1 MRTVEEIQKEI
12 DEVSAAIR
20 GIIGG
25 AQSYTIGSRSVTK
38 ANLSELR
45 AWRTD
50 LAVSDMRDGMG
61 DERTNIP
68 RSLYR
73 LAVA

>member
-50 LAVSDMRDGMG
+50 LES
-61 DERTNIP
+61 E
-68 RSLYR
+68 
-73 LAVA
+73 LAELQGGGVRYAGCYGR